1 MIGSLMAVHCDHCSL
16 SQVPQWRKTKKQ

>member
-1 MIGSLMAVHCDHCSL
+1 MIGSLMGVHCDHCSL